1 MYLTRREKEAI
12 MAAITGAVLFG
23 GIFLYS
29 GVELYNFNKEQTR
42 TMTAEAGFDVVDVKD
57 AELSQV
63 NEDFKAIIKCTHKE
77 TKQPIVI
84 EYKLTATDFIV
95 MNQPESNAWDYLSMY
110 IIPNQDPSFVGTVE
124 EYSVYKNQQSNK
136 NSSQPGENN

>member
-12 MAAITGAVLFG
+12 MAAIAGAVLFG
-23 GIFLYS
+23 GIFLYG

-84 EYKLTATDFIV
+84 EYKLTSTDFIV

>member
-84 EYKLTATDFIV
+84 EYKLTSTDFIV

-124 EYSVYKNQQSNK
+124 EYGVYKNQQSNK

>member
-12 MAAITGAVLFG
+12 VAAITGAVLFG

-84 EYKLTATDFIV
+84 EYKLTSTDFIV

>member
-124 EYSVYKNQQSNK
+124 EYGVYKNQQSNK

>member
-1 MYLTRREKEAI
+1 MYLSRREKEMIGGLIGLVALLG
-12 MAAITGAVLFG
+12 TGI
-23 GIFLYS
+23 GI
-29 GVELYNFNKEQTR
+29 GTVETINYVKETSS
-42 TMTAEAGFDVVDVKD
+42 TMSAEAGFEVVDVQE
-57 AELSQV
+57 AELSQL
-63 NEDFKAIIKCTHKE
+63 NNDFKATIKCTHKQ
-77 TKQPIVI
+77 TNQPIII

>member
-1 MYLTRREKEAI
+1 MYLSRREKEAI
-12 MAAITGAVLFG
+12 MAAISCTVLFG

-29 GVELYNFNKEQTR
+29 GVELYNFNKEQAR

-84 EYKLTATDFIV
+84 EYKLTSTDFIV

-124 EYSVYKNQQSNK
+124 EYSVYKNQQPNK

>member
-12 MAAITGAVLFG
+12 MAAICGAVLFG

-84 EYKLTATDFIV
+84 EYKLTSTDFIV

-136 NSSQPGENN
+136 NPSQPGENN

>member
-1 MYLTRREKEAI
+1 MYLSRREKEAI
-12 MAAITGAVLFG
+12 MAAISCTVLFG

-84 EYKLTATDFIV
+84 EYKLTSTDFIV

>member
-1 MYLTRREKEAI
+1 MYLSRREKEAI
-12 MAAITGAVLFG
+12 MAAISCAVLFG

-42 TMTAEAGFDVVDVKD
+42 TMTAEAGFDVVDVKE

-84 EYKLTATDFIV
+84 EYKLTSTDFIV

-136 NSSQPGENN
+136 NSYQPGENN

>member
-84 EYKLTATDFIV
+84 EYKLTSTDFIV